1 MTFKPLLP
9 QCKVRYISHHRPL
22 CVCVWCIYVCVYMCV
37 CIYDVCVHVYMCVIC
52 MSVCS
57 VWCVWCVYACMC
69 VHVMCIYVYMCVH
82 VYDRVYFN
90 MHCFYDIYF
99 HHNILILKSV
109 PKVVFIISMC
119 SVLYFLF
126 FSISFCSTYDS
137 LIDCMPCDWLDV
149 QLENINL
156 GEMIIFLSLQI
167 FRNATLSW
175 ILNILKNRYSK
186 LF

>member
-1 MTFKPLLP
+1 
-9 QCKVRYISHHRPL
+9 
-22 CVCVWCIYVCVYMCV
+22 
-37 CIYDVCVHVYMCVIC
+37 
-52 MSVCS
+52 
-57 VWCVWCVYACMC
+57 MC

-99 HHNILILKSV
+99 HLNILILKSV

-137 LIDCMPCDWLDV
+137 LIDCPVIDLM
-149 QLENINL
+149 
-156 GEMIIFLSLQI
+156 F
-167 FRNATLSW
+167 SW
-175 ILNILKNRYSK
+175 KTST
-186 LF
+186 